1 MLSKAKISLIKSL
14 EHKKYR
20 KLHGLFVAEGTK
32 LVKELAGS
40 SFEITDIFATREWM
54 RSENLPDIHPATF
67 IHECEGHDIQKA
79 SFLSTPQEVIALV
92 KIPQSI
98 PDISALINQ
107 PAILLDEIRDPG
119 NLGTIIRTADW
130 FGVKNIICSLNSVD
144 VFNPKTVQATMG
156 SITRVNVFYHDLV
169 SFLDQFPSRTSVY
182 AADMDGA
189 DLYNTEILP
198 NPWIIIGNEANGI
211 SDILRKK
218 ITKTISIPR
227 FGTGTESL
235 NASIATAI
243 ILSEMRRR
251 KCF

>member
-40 SFEITDIFATREWM
+40 SFEITGIFATHDWM
-54 RSENLPDIHPATF
+54 RSENLPGLHPATF
-67 IHECEGHDIQKA
+67 IQECESHDIQKA
-79 SFLSTPQEVIALV
+79 SFLSTPQEVLALV
-92 KIPQSI
+92 KIPNI
-98 PDISALINQ
+98 RMDISALINQ
-107 PAILLDEIRDPG
+107 PAILLDDIRDPG

-130 FGVKNIICSLNSVD
+130 FGVKNIICSFNSVD

-156 SITRVNVFYHDLV
+156 SIARVNVFYHDLV
-169 SFLDQFPSRTSVY
+169 SFLDQFSSRTSVY

-211 SDILRKK
+211 SAPLRKK
-218 ITKTISIPR
+218 ITNTLSIPR
-227 FGTGTESL
+227 FGSVAESL
-235 NASIATAI
+235 NASVATAI

-251 KCF
+251 KTE